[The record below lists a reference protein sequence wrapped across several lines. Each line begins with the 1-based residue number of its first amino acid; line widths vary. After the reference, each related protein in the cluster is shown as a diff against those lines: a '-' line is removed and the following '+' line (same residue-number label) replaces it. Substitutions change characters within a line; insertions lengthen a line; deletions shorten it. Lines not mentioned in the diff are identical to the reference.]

1 MVALAE
7 CGTHAFVAAE
17 VGAYSVGEKTL
28 ANGLYQRL
36 RPEELLTADRN
47 FYSYDAWGLAAG
59 SGAALLW
66 RAPTGLGLPIVK
78 VLPDGTYLAVLIDP
92 KVRGARRRT
101 AITDA
106 ARDGA
111 DLADEPAHLVR
122 ATRVRGARPGGQR
135 YRGADRGAVHHHRPR
150 GRPRRRARRRLPPA
164 LGARDRERPAQDP
177 LRHEVQCYIP
187 RRAGRDGR
195 YISGSD
201 GLPCAERQYRGR

>member
-17 VGAYSVGEKTL
+17 VGSYSTGEKTL

-36 RPEELLTADRN
+36 RAEELLTADRN

-66 RAPTGLGLPIVK
+66 RAPTGLGLPVVK
-78 VLPDGTYLAVLIDP
+78 VLADGTYLAVLIDP
-92 KVRGARRRT
+92 TVRGARRRA
-101 AITDA
+101 AITEA

-122 ATRVRGARPGGQR
+122 VIEYEVP
-135 YRGADRGAVHHHRPR
+135 
-150 GRPRRRARRRLPPA
+150 
-164 LGARDRERPAQDP
+164 DRE
-177 LRHEVQCYIP
+177 
-187 RRAGRDGR
+187 GNGT
-195 YISGSD
+195 GS
-201 GLPCAERQYRGR
+201 

>member
-17 VGAYSVGEKTL
+17 VGSYSVGEKTL

-92 KVRGARRRT
+92 KVRGARRRA
-101 AITDA
+101 AITAA

-122 ATRVRGARPGGQR
+122 VIEYEVPDREGNGTGELIVVLSTITDPAAARADELAAAYHQRWGATR
-135 YRGADRGAVHHHRPR
+135 
-150 GRPRRRARRRLPPA
+150 GRA
-164 LGARDRERPAQDP
+164 
-177 LRHEVQCYIP
+177 C
-187 RRAGRDGR
+187 
-195 YISGSD
+195 
-201 GLPCAERQYRGR
+201 